1 MPALARALAAIGALL
16 AALLVSARASAHGT
30 RSSSIDVTEVA
41 PGKAIVHVRSS
52 SPRGPF
58 PRVVFEA
65 PCTPRPADEA
75 AGKDTIEGAL
85 SVECPGTLAGATVR
99 VDGLGP
105 VLAEAILVVSLADG
119 RHLSRVLTADEPS
132 YVLPPVQSGASIAAG
147 YVRLGFEHILTGY
160 DHLLFL
166 TALVLLL
173 RRPRA
178 VLLAETAFTISHSL
192 SFSATALGL
201 VRVSAPAAE
210 AAIALSLVLVALD
223 IGKDGDASNAGGGVG
238 ANAKKGA
245 AMAFVFG
252 LVHGL
257 GFAGG
262 LREIG
267 LPEQHVPLAL
277 AGFAAGVEVGQV
289 AFLAVV
295 LLLVHLAVRRVP
307 RARFEPAL
315 AAVIGAVASYWLVE
329 RTLVLFSNAA

>member
-1 MPALARALAAIGALL
+1 
-16 AALLVSARASAHGT
+16 
-30 RSSSIDVTEVA
+30 
-41 PGKAIVHVRSS
+41 
-52 SPRGPF
+52 
-58 PRVVFEA
+58 
-65 PCTPRPADEA
+65 
-75 AGKDTIEGAL
+75 
-85 SVECPGTLAGATVR
+85 
-99 VDGLGP
+99 
-105 VLAEAILVVSLADG
+105 
-119 RHLSRVLTADEPS
+119 
-132 YVLPPVQSGASIAAG
+132 VQSGASIAAG